1 MFEWAPLFL
10 AYININNI
18 YNFKCLRRF
27 TSRFPYHST
36 TIFQKPMATNHV
48 HRMQCVIIIIQL
60 WRCTW
65 NRSIYHKHYILHLT
79 YRSLTAQHHTTKYNT
94 KHNTYIFQIDC
105 FCPQV
110 VIVLFW
116 FVFYKRH
123 CFIVYIPE
131 RGIRITKDSILIRIT
146 NCRMFNQNTKQ

>member
-105 FCPQV
+105 FLSSSC
-110 VIVLFW
+110 
-116 FVFYKRH
+116 H
-123 CFIVYIPE
+123 CL
-131 RGIRITKDSILIRIT
+131 ILICILQTTLFHCLHTWKR
-146 NCRMFNQNTKQ
+146 NKNNKR